1 MMTLKM
7 LMMMVMMMTMMMV
20 TMMMMMILLMDG
32 SGSWASYLP
41 IMMKQVSLAHHQY
54 TNVSYINTPM
64 HCTAI
69 QQYTKALY
77 NNTPMYYA
85 PIH

>member
-54 TNVSYINTPM
+54 TNALYSN
-64 HCTAI
+64 TAI
-69 QQYTKALY
+69 HQCTVQ
-77 NNTPMYYA
+77 
-85 PIH
+85 

>member
-7 LMMMVMMMTMMMV
+7 LMMMLMMMTMMMV
-20 TMMMMMILLMDG
+20 TMMMMILLMDG

-54 TNVSYINTPM
+54 TNVLYINTPIPFRYR
-64 HCTAI
+64 CGS
-69 QQYTKALY
+69 TKHY
-77 NNTPMYYA
+77 STNFG
-85 PIH
+85 